1 MGRVQTAVSFPP
13 SFARTFSSKETSG
26 YEAGPIQH
34 YDHPGDNASLTYEMT
49 PRFKLFTQKKCV
61 SPFKMTSLLT
71 IYLSFIFS

>member
-13 SFARTFSSKETSG
+13 SFAHKFSSKETSG

-49 PRFKLFTQKKCV
+49 PRFKLFTQKNVFHRLK
-61 SPFKMTSLLT
+61 
-71 IYLSFIFS
+71 